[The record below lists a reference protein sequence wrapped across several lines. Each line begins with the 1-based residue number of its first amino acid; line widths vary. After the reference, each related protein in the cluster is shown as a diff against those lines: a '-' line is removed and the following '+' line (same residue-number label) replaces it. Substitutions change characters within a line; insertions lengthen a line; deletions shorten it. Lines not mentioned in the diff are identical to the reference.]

1 MLGPS
6 DSAITLSQINR
17 EIYYKK
23 LCMLIIQKYCFII
36 LLLPHDFCTDH
47 FFLFAFLMTDTIYE
61 AVIINN

>member
-17 EIYYKK
+17 EIYCKSYVCSLLKNIASYCYKS
-23 LCMLIIQKYCFII
+23 
-36 LLLPHDFCTDH
+36 HDFCTDH
-47 FFLFAFLMTDTIYE
+47 FFIFAFLMTDTIYE